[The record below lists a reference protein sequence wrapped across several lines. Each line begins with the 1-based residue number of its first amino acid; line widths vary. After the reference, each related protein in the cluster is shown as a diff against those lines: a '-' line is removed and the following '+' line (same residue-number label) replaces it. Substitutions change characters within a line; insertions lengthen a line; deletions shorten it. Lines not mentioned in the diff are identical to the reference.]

1 LGFHDFE
8 IKFHFISYASLEL
21 HINSYIKDTQFVS
34 ICNGTGNNNVM
45 GFEVTYTKPRWLTW
59 VGCILGFFA
68 IEFAI
73 CTLPPQKKKK
83 KEKRKKYGN

>member
-1 LGFHDFE
+1 
-8 IKFHFISYASLEL
+8 
-21 HINSYIKDTQFVS
+21 
-34 ICNGTGNNNVM
+34 M

-73 CTLPPQKKKK
+73 CTLPPPKK
-83 KEKRKKYGN
+83 KEKKRKKYGN